1 MVSKV
6 IPVMLV
12 TVLLHGSL
20 VAQAQPQSPAQSP
33 AEKQQ
38 VLRRAEQKG
47 KDVKVTLERKIDNQ
61 RKFTGK
67 VSQISD
73 SGFTLT
79 NQKTGKTTKLA
90 YEDVQQVQQ
99 KGLSKGWKIALGVTA
114 GVVLGA
120 ILVGETILR
129 DD

>member
-79 NQKTGKTTKLA
+79 NQKTGKTKLA

>member
-6 IPVMLV
+6 IPVMLD

-79 NQKTGKTTKLA
+79 NQKTGKTKLA